1 VERPSVARLDEI
13 DARWHAETEAIVT
26 GMKEWRQQ
34 HPRATF
40 RQIEE
45 ALDEKLSGMRA
56 RMLADRA
63 LASRAADQSGQ
74 APEGRARCPSCSTR
88 LQPRGTHTRAVVTD
102 RSKEVQLDRD
112 YAVCPSCG
120 TGVFPPG

>member
-1 VERPSVARLDEI
+1 MESPSVARLDEI

-26 GMKEWRQQ
+26 GMKEWRRR

-45 ALDEKLSGMRA
+45 ALDEQLSGMRA
-56 RMLADRA
+56 RMLADLA

-74 APEGRARCPSCSTR
+74 APEGRARCPSCGTR
-88 LQPRGTHTRAVVTD
+88 LQPRGTHPRTVVTD
-102 RSKEVQLDRD
+102 RSKEVHLDRD

-120 TGVFPPG
+120 TGLFPPG